1 MSRIRFNLRIGTD
14 YEPEVLFYEGT
25 LPSAIHS
32 VQPAFSEMRLLV
44 CTCGSDP
51 DVSGHLGARM
61 RASVEEGEGRA
72 VKCRVEDWGW
82 LGELPAQK
90 GSRE

>member
-1 MSRIRFNLRIGTD
+1 MHIGTD
-14 YEPEVLFYEGT
+14 CEPEVLFYEGT
-25 LPSAIHS
+25 LPSAIHP

-51 DVSGHLGARM
+51 DISGHLGARM